1 MSQWPTEVLTL
12 FDPNVSLMDEP
23 RVLLTNDDGID
34 APGLASCYEELTAVA
49 DVTVV
54 APMENQS
61 GVGRT
66 RSHRTARESHPW
78 GYALDGTPA
87 DCVAYGLRGL
97 DQPVDLVVSGC
108 NHGPNAGNYVV
119 GRSGTVGACIEA
131 GFLGVPAVAVSAYHC
146 DDFFVSP
153 ADEYEFGRPARVMTE
168 VVVRALSGDIFDT
181 ADFLNLNVPV
191 DVADPAIRLTEPY
204 HDYDLLVE
212 HDTDGGVD
220 DQANL
225 GTEGDIALRDVVW
238 PDTAGWENPFESDT
252 DLADRYPV
260 GSDRRALIDGEVSLS
275 PLTAPAVGVQS
286 AALETMVSGFNKS
299 GSERKQNM

>member
-1 MSQWPTEVLTL
+1 
-12 FDPNVSLMDEP
+12 MDEP

-66 RSHRTARESHPW
+66 RSHRTTVESHPW

-87 DCVAYGLRGL
+87 DCAAYGLRGL
-97 DQPVDLVVSGC
+97 DIDFGLVVSGC

-131 GFLGVPAVAVSAYHC
+131 GFLGTPGIAVSAYHC
-146 DDFFVSP
+146 EDFFVSP
-153 ADEYEFGRPARVMTE
+153 AEEYDFSRPARVMSE
-168 VVVRALSGDIFDT
+168 VVVRALSSDVFDS
-181 ADFLNLNVPV
+181 ADFLNLNVPI
-191 DVADPAIRLTEPY
+191 DVADPAMRLTEPH

-212 HDTDGGVD
+212 HEADGAVD
-220 DQANL
+220 EQANL
-225 GTEGDIALRDVVW
+225 GTVGDIALRDVAW
-238 PDTAGWENPFESDT
+238 PDTAGWENPFDSDV
-252 DLADRYPV
+252 DLAERYPE
-260 GSDRRALIDGEVSLS
+260 GSDRRAIIDGAVSVS
-275 PLTAPAVGVQS
+275 PLTAPAVGVRS
-286 AALETMVSGFNKS
+286 DALETMVSGCNES
-299 GSERKQNM
+299 GAVRNENQ

>member
-1 MSQWPTEVLTL
+1 MT
-12 FDPNVSLMDEP
+12 EP

-66 RSHRTARESHPW
+66 RSHRTAREAHPW
-78 GYALDGTPA
+78 GFALDGTPA

-97 DQPVDLVVSGC
+97 DEPFDLVVSGC

-119 GRSGTVGACIEA
+119 GRSGTVGACVEA
-131 GFLGVPAVAVSAYHC
+131 GFLGTPGIAVSAYHC
-146 DDFFVSP
+146 EDFFVSP
-153 ADEYEFGRPARVMTE
+153 PAEYDFDRPARVLSE
-168 VVVRALSGDIFDT
+168 VVVRALSGDIFER

-191 DVADPAIRLTEPY
+191 DVTDPEMRLTEPY
-204 HDYDLLVE
+204 HDYDLRVE
-212 HDTDGGVD
+212 HDTDQAVD
-220 DQANL
+220 EQANQ
-225 GTEGDIALRDVVW
+225 GTVGDIALRDVVW

-252 DLADRYPV
+252 DLAERYPT
-260 GSDRRALIDGEVSLS
+260 GSDRRAIVDGAVSLS

-286 AALETMVSGFNKS
+286 SELETLVQGFNE
-299 GSERKQNM
+299 SEAVRERTARAHDSE

>member
-1 MSQWPTEVLTL
+1 MT
-12 FDPNVSLMDEP
+12 EP

-34 APGLASCYEELTAVA
+34 AAGLASCYEELRAVA

-97 DQPVDLVVSGC
+97 EASFDLVVSGC

-119 GRSGTVGACIEA
+119 GRSGTVGACVEA
-131 GFLGVPAVAVSAYHC
+131 GFLGTPGIAVSAYHC
-146 DDFFVSP
+146 EDFFVHP
-153 ADEYEFGRPARVMTE
+153 AEEYDFDRPARVMSE
-168 VVVRALSGDIFDT
+168 VVARALSGDIFDT

-191 DVADPAIRLTEPY
+191 DVESPEMRLTEPY
-204 HDYDLLVE
+204 HDYDLQVE
-212 HDTDGGVD
+212 HDTEGEPD
-220 DQANL
+220 DQSNL
-225 GTEGDIALRDVVW
+225 GTAGDIALRDVAW
-238 PDTAGWENPFESDT
+238 PDTAGWENPFESDA
-252 DLADRYPV
+252 DLTERYPT
-260 GSDRRALIDGEVSLS
+260 GSDRRAIIDGAVSVS
-275 PLTAPAVGVQS
+275 PLTAPAVGVQTT
-286 AALETMVSGFNKS
+286 ALERMVGEFNESGAVRREN
-299 GSERKQNM
+299 Q

>member
-1 MSQWPTEVLTL
+1 MNT
-12 FDPNVSLMDEP
+12 P

-34 APGLASCYEELTAVA
+34 APGLASCYEELRAVA

-97 DQPVDLVVSGC
+97 DESFDLVVSGC

-119 GRSGTVGACIEA
+119 GRSGTVGACVEA
-131 GFLGVPAVAVSAYHC
+131 GFLGTPGVAVSAYHC
-146 DDFFVSP
+146 EDFFVHP
-153 ADEYEFGRPARVMTE
+153 AEDYDFDRPARVMTE
-168 VVVRALSGDIFDT
+168 VVTRALSGDIFDT

-191 DVADPAIRLTEPY
+191 DVADPEMVLTEPH
-204 HDYDLLVE
+204 HDYDLRVD
-212 HDTDGGVD
+212 HGTDGGVD
-220 DQANL
+220 DQANQ
-225 GTEGDIALRDVVW
+225 GTDGDIALRDVVW
-238 PDTAGWENPFESDT
+238 PDTAGWENPFASEH
-252 DLADRYPV
+252 DLAERYPE
-260 GSDRRALIDGEVSLS
+260 GSDRRAIIDGAVSVS
-275 PLTAPAVGVQS
+275 PLTAPHTTEHHGALDEMV
-286 AALETMVSGFNKS
+286 AAYPSD
-299 GSERKQNM
+299 GS

>member
-1 MSQWPTEVLTL
+1 
-12 FDPNVSLMDEP
+12 MDEP

-97 DQPVDLVVSGC
+97 DREFDLVVSGC

-119 GRSGTVGACIEA
+119 GRSGTVGACVEA
-131 GFLGVPAVAVSAYHC
+131 GFLGTPGVAVSAYHC
-146 DDFFVSP
+146 EDFFVSP
-153 ADEYEFGRPARVMTE
+153 PESYDFDRPARVVTE
-168 VVVRALSGDIFDT
+168 VAIRALSGDIFDT

-191 DVADPAIRLTEPY
+191 DVADPGMVLTEPY
-204 HDYDLLVE
+204 HDYDLQVE
-212 HDTDGGVD
+212 HDTATAVD
-220 DQANL
+220 AQANQ

-238 PDTAGWENPFESDT
+238 PDTAGWENPFANDT
-252 DLADRYPV
+252 DLTERYPE
-260 GSDRRALIDGEVSLS
+260 GSDRRAIIDGAVSLS

-286 AALETMVSGFNKS
+286 TPLETMVSGFNE
-299 GSERKQNM
+299 SEAAREANR